1 MGSDGKSPAP
11 IAAAALFAAVI
22 ICVQL
27 RKKSTKRDLSKTEQ
41 LQTEITENQQS
52 RGLAA
57 ALPPQE
63 IDTAPLPLP
72 LKSRT
77 STSGSS
83 TGFGETEVLLH
94 NVSHTDVVFS
104 VNSADF
110 NLPDDAVLGRPKFSC
125 FRKIHLKIWDAV
137 QLERDKALI
146 SYKQL
151 FEHKDSELQPVLNN
165 GEHVSVPAG
174 FDLKQC
180 NIRERDLDM
189 LKLRGSD
196 TKKLMEFSRSTAPYV
211 CAVQSIY
218 FPLLAILV
226 PSWLKKIEDKIPTIR
241 IIYLITGQ
249 GTPRDSR
256 ADVMDNSTEFT
267 AKLMELFLRR
277 IYPDIIVVLLHSGRH
292 SNLFR
297 YDDNIKFVKS
307 DLMPSIEGYRDLV
320 VSERKDKWKDYF
332 KVTVSFA
339 DGSSARVSAI
349 NAALRPYR

>member
-1 MGSDGKSPAP
+1 MGPDDLFSAQVVAS
-11 IAAAALFAAVI
+11 ALFTAAI

-27 RKKSTKRDLSKTEQ
+27 RLKS
-41 LQTEITENQQS
+41 QTREITHAQT
-52 RGLAA
+52 
-57 ALPPQE
+57 PQREGTEKHSPKDTKIFRPEE
-63 IDTAPLPLP
+63 IDTAPLPQP
-72 LKSRT
+72 LRART

-83 TGFGETEVLLH
+83 SSFGETEVLLH

-104 VNSADF
+104 INSANFD
-110 NLPDDAVLGRPKFSC
+110 LPDDAVLGRPKFSC

-137 QLERDKALI
+137 MLEHDRALI

-151 FEHKDSELQPVLNN
+151 YEHKDSELQPVLRND
-165 GEHVSVPAG
+165 EPVSAPAG

-180 NIRERDLDM
+180 NIRERDLGM
-189 LKLRGSD
+189 LKLRGGD
-196 TKKLMEFSRSTAPYV
+196 TQKLMEFSRSSAPYV
-211 CAVQSIY
+211 CAIQSIY

-226 PSWLKKIEDKIPTIR
+226 PSWLEKIEDKLPAR
-241 IIYLITGQ
+241 KIIYLITGQ

-277 IYPDIIVVLLHSGRH
+277 IYPDITVVLLHSGRH

-307 DLMPSIEGYRDLV
+307 DLMPSIEEFRDVV
-320 VSERKDKWKDYF
+320 VSERKDKWKDHF
-332 KVTVSFA
+332 KLTVSFA